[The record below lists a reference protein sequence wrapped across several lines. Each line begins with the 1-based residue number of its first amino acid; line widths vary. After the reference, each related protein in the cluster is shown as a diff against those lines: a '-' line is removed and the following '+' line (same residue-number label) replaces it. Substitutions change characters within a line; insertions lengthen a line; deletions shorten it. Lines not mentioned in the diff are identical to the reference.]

1 MKTWVLMDQVRVIK
15 EPSIRERLKEN
26 DFQEGRRKSLNKIES
41 NVESNH
47 EEVGQNRDPQS
58 GTQRKMI
65 RELDIP
71 NLALSTLR
79 NERRRSI
86 ETVDTTSM
94 CMERER

>member
-1 MKTWVLMDQVRVIK
+1 MLTVKTWVLMDQVRVIK

-58 GTQRKMI
+58 GIQSKLI
-65 RELDIP
+65 K
-71 NLALSTLR
+71 STKSA
-79 NERRRSI
+79 NKSSAI
-86 ETVDTTSM
+86 ASAI
-94 CMERER
+94 